1 MTKLSL
7 IHLLLN
13 GALLA
18 MPYNWGSIAFAEI
31 QGIQPTSIIRIGL
44 HRACIALKEHE
55 ECLNMNGLN
64 RSAGVSIV
72 DGANEISLRVTR
84 YFDVVTLI
92 KVDSVATL
100 LLAAC
105 GWIVM
110 RFRLRRAMGWW
121 SLATMVLCSIPVTL
135 NALAVS
141 SYLAALKGIPTS
153 RGSCLGSSGVMIM
166 VGLSCSIIEV
176 MIAVATVLC
185 NTSNSAGI
193 HHDDQVEALHL
204 DCSAERNTILLD
216 KKSEHNG

>member
-1 MTKLSL
+1 MTKISL

-31 QGIQPTSIIRIGL
+31 QGIQPTSTIRIGL

-55 ECLNMNGLN
+55 ECLNMNGLKS
-64 RSAGVSIV
+64 SAGISIV
-72 DGANEISLRVTR
+72 DDANESSLRVTR

-121 SLATMVLCSIPVTL
+121 SLATMVLC
-135 NALAVS
+135 
-141 SYLAALKGIPTS
+141 
-153 RGSCLGSSGVMIM
+153 
-166 VGLSCSIIEV
+166 
-176 MIAVATVLC
+176 
-185 NTSNSAGI
+185 
-193 HHDDQVEALHL
+193 
-204 DCSAERNTILLD
+204 
-216 KKSEHNG
+216 